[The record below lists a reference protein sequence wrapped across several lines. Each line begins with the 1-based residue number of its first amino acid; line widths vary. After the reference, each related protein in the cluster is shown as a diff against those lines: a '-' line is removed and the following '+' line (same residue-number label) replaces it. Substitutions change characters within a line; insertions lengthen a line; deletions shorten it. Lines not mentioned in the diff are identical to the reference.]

1 MTGLTRW
8 AAAAAGA
15 VTALV
20 IAVVLLAAMVAGAV
34 PQAIAAKPALN
45 TAAVPAAYVSWVER
59 AGAECAAVSPP
70 QIAAQTQQ
78 ESGWNKDAVSSAD
91 AQGLAQF
98 LPRTWAV
105 WGRAD
110 SPGPISPFNPGD
122 ALMAMGRYDCA
133 IAVQVARVPG
143 SQLANMLAGYNA
155 GPQAVLQFGGVP
167 PFAQTQQYVASI
179 EQLIPRYELVLA
191 APPPPHSAFAA
202 AEVIDAERWIGTP
215 YVWGGGDQSGPTAG
229 LASSGPAGFDCSGL
243 VLYAVA
249 QASGG
254 RILLPHSSEIQATLG
269 AAVSPRDI
277 QPGDVIAI
285 QEEPQTHPGD
295 FSHIVIYIG
304 GGEVIQA
311 PHTGANVD
319 IVALTDFAGLPQA
332 IRRYG

>member
-8 AAAAAGA
+8 ATAAAAAG
-15 VTALV
+15 TALV
-20 IAVVLLAAMVAGAV
+20 IAIVLLAAMVAGTI
-34 PQAIAAKPALN
+34 PQAMAARPALN

-78 ESGWNKDAVSSAD
+78 ESGWNKHARSSAD

-110 SPGPISPFNPGD
+110 APGPVSPFNPGD

-133 IAVQVARVPG
+133 IAAQVAQVPG
-143 SQLANMLAGYNA
+143 SPLADMLAGYNA

-202 AEVIDAERWIGTP
+202 AEVLAAERWIGTP
-215 YVWGGGDQSGPTAG
+215 YVWGGGNPNGPTAG
-229 LASSGPAGFDCSGL
+229 LAGNGPAGFDCSGL

-269 AAVSPRDI
+269 AAVPPADI
-277 QPGDVIAI
+277 RPGDVIAI
-285 QEEPQTHPGD
+285 QEDPVNHPGD
-295 FSHIVIYIG
+295 FDHIVIYIG

-319 IVALTDFAGLPQA
+319 IVPLASISGLPLA
-332 IRRYG
+332 IRRYA

>member
-1 MTGLTRW
+1 MPGLTRW
-8 AAAAAGA
+8 AAATAAA
-15 VTALV
+15 AAALV
-20 IAVVLLAAMVAGAV
+20 MAVVLLAALAVGAA
-34 PQAIAAKPALN
+34 PPASAAKPALN
-45 TAAVPAAYVSWVER
+45 IAAVPAPYVSWVER

-78 ESGWNKDAVSSAD
+78 ESAWNKDAVSSAG
-91 AQGLAQF
+91 AQGLGQF
-98 LPRTWAV
+98 LPGTWAT

-110 SPGPISPFNPGD
+110 APGPVSPFNPGD

-133 IAVQVARVPG
+133 ISAEVARVPG
-143 SQLANMLAGYNA
+143 SPLANMLAGYNA
-155 GPQAVLQFGGVP
+155 GPAAVLEFGGVP
-167 PFAQTQQYVASI
+167 PFAQTQGYVASI
-179 EQLIPRYELVLA
+179 EALIPRYERALA

-202 AEVIDAERWIGTP
+202 AEVLAAEHWLGTP
-215 YVWGGGDQSGPTAG
+215 YVWGGGGPAGPTTG
-229 LASSGPAGFDCSGL
+229 LAGNGLTGFDCSGL

-249 QASGG
+249 RASGG

-269 AAVSPRDI
+269 TAVPPGDL

-285 QEEPQTHPGD
+285 QEEPRTRPGD

-304 GGEVIQA
+304 GGQVIQA

-319 IVALTDFAGLPQA
+319 IVPLTDFAGLPQA